1 MRARIPPQRVS
12 HNRQDS
18 PGLLGPGRG
27 PRLPR
32 SGRAGAGSAAT
43 RRGPGPA
50 PPARAPRGAGRRR
63 PASCWPGPQPAAKPE
78 PAFGYRPALGPGVA
92 SRTRAPPSSSPVVAC
107 SGPLRRPRTA
117 RGSGWDTRAAP
128 NGRQRPASSP
138 PLRPSQRPGSAAVA
152 RGGGPSCKAHVDE
165 GVSVAV
171 AGVGPGSGGRQA
183 PGRCRTSGRA
193 PDSVR
198 AGRPLY
204 PRHAAEQ
211 RRRVALPVMNP

>member
-128 NGRQRPASSP
+128 NDRQRPASSP

-152 RGGGPSCKAHVDE
+152 RGGGRAVRRTLTRVSRWPSQAWDP
-165 GVSVAV
+165 VAAAV
-171 AGVGPGSGGRQA
+171 RRRKVPDQRTGSGQ
-183 PGRCRTSGRA
+183 C
-193 PDSVR
+193 D
-198 AGRPLY
+198 GRP
-204 PRHAAEQ
+204 PAISATCC
-211 RRRVALPVMNP
+211 